1 MLSTGGDFLLY
12 AFAEILNPIR
22 SADNIF
28 RACSAVKFRDGL
40 RISAETRVEASKP
53 RAVRMS
59 TSRRR
64 PTEAG
69 PKPSPNDDQLL
80 KEKIHDL
87 QEALEEKDR
96 SLEQS
101 TQVEELRDALDRE
114 KNRNRELTIKK
125 EVAWMVVDSLA
136 KGAASMA

>member
-12 AFAEILNPIR
+12 AFVEILNPIR

-59 TSRRR
+59 TCR
-64 PTEAG
+64 PTEAE
-69 PKPSPNDDQLL
+69 PKPSANDNQLL
-80 KEKIHDL
+80 KYQRRSCL
-87 QEALEEKDR
+87 APALNNR
-96 SLEQS
+96 
-101 TQVEELRDALDRE
+101 
-114 KNRNRELTIKK
+114 RNRLTSI
-125 EVAWMVVDSLA
+125 VSLRS
-136 KGAASMA
+136 KFVRSEIVRGYQDKVNHKSRE